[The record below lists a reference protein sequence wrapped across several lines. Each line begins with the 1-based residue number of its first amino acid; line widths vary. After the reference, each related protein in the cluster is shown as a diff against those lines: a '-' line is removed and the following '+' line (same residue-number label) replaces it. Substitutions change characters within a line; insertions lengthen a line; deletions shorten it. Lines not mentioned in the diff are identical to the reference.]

1 LRESSQ
7 AAPNSGYFAVISIKR
22 PNMAK
27 MDKPALVLL
36 TGASGYVGGRLLK
49 ALESEGQQVRCLA
62 RRPEFLSPKIG
73 PNTKVIAGDVLDRAS
88 LSPALSGVD
97 TAYYLV
103 HSMAAAD
110 FEKAD
115 RLAAHNFATA
125 ARDAGIRTIVY
136 LGGLG
141 DSGGGLSPHLRSRQ
155 EVGEILRTSGVR
167 VIEFRASVIIGS
179 GSLSFEMV
187 RALVERLPVMITPKW
202 ASVPAQPL
210 AIEDLLQYLV
220 RARELPGLENRTFEI
235 GGPDRVSYVGLMREY
250 AHQRGL
256 RRLMIR
262 VPVLTP
268 RLSGLWLG
276 FVTPMYAR
284 IGRKLIASIRNST
297 VVNDDAA
304 AKVFALCP
312 MGVREA
318 IANALRDEDREL
330 AATWWSDA
338 LSSGAEPR
346 KWGGVRFG
354 SRLIDSR
361 TAQVNVSLSV
371 AFEPIRR
378 IGGAA
383 GWYYANWLWRLR
395 GWLDLLIGGV
405 GLRRGRRDP
414 RQLRVGD
421 VVDCWRVEAFE
432 PDHYLRLAAEMKLP
446 GRAWL
451 EFKVETADVGSI
463 IRQTASFDPVG
474 LGGLA
479 YWYGIYPLHE
489 MIFSGMLRQI
499 SRIAVA
505 NRTTSAP
512 WTPPGSNGA

>member
-1 LRESSQ
+1 MIDKES
-7 AAPNSGYFAVISIKR
+7 
-22 PNMAK
+22 
-27 MDKPALVLL
+27 LVLL

-49 ALESEGQQVRCLA
+49 AFESAGQPVRCLA
-62 RRPEFLSPKIG
+62 RRPDFLQPVAGPK
-73 PNTKVIAGDVLDRAS
+73 TEVIAGDLLDPAS
-88 LSPALSGVD
+88 LAPALSGID

-103 HSMAAAD
+103 HSMAGAD

-115 RLAAHNFATA
+115 RLAAQNFADA
-125 ARDAGIRTIVY
+125 ARAASIRRIIY

-141 DSGGGLSPHLRSRQ
+141 DDTGGLSPHLRSRQ
-155 EVGEILRTSGVR
+155 EVGKILQSSEAT

-202 ASVPAQPL
+202 VGVRAQPL
-210 AIEDLLQYLV
+210 AIEDLLQYLLL
-220 RARELPGLENRTFEI
+220 ARELPGSESRIFEI
-235 GGPDRVSYVGLMREY
+235 GGPDRVSYAGLMHEY

-268 RLSGLWLG
+268 RLSSLWLG
-276 FVTPMYAR
+276 LVTPVYAR
-284 IGRKLIASIRNST
+284 IGRQLIDSIRHPT
-297 VVNDDAA
+297 VVNDETAL
-304 AKVFALCP
+304 KVFPFRP

-318 IANALRDEDREL
+318 IARALRDEDREL
-330 AATWWSDA
+330 AASWWSDSQ
-338 LSSGAEPR
+338 SSGAEPR
-346 KWGGVRFG
+346 QWGGVRFG

-361 TAQVNVSLSV
+361 AVRVNVPPAV

-383 GWYYANWLWRLR
+383 GWYYANGLWRLR
-395 GWLDLLIGGV
+395 GWLDLLVGGV

-414 RQLRVGD
+414 RHLRVGD
-421 VVDCWRVEAFE
+421 VVDFWRVEAFE
-432 PDHYLRLAAEMKLP
+432 PDVRLRLAAEMKLP

-451 EFKVETADVGSI
+451 EFKVEPAADGST

-479 YWYGIYPLHE
+479 YWYGIYPLHR
-489 MIFSGMLRQI
+489 MIFAGMLRQI
-499 SRIAVA
+499 ARIAL
-505 NRTTSAP
+505 SGKQSG
-512 WTPPGSNGA
+512 PPP

>member
-1 LRESSQ
+1 
-7 AAPNSGYFAVISIKR
+7 
-22 PNMAK
+22 
-27 MDKPALVLL
+27 MDKEALVLL

-49 ALESEGQQVRCLA
+49 AIESAGQPVRCLA
-62 RRPEFLSPKIG
+62 RCPEFLLSKVGPK
-73 PNTKVIAGDVLDRAS
+73 TEVIAGDVLDRVS
-88 LSPALSGVD
+88 LTPALAGVD

-103 HSMAAAD
+103 HSMTTEN

-115 RLAAHNFATA
+115 RLAAQNFAA
-125 ARDAGIRTIVY
+125 AAQEAGVRKIIY

-141 DSGGGLSPHLRSRQ
+141 ESGSDLSPHLRSRQ
-155 EVGEILRTSGVR
+155 EVGEILRSSGVC

-202 ASVPAQPL
+202 VGILSQPL
-210 AIEDLLQYLV
+210 AINDLLQYLM
-220 RARELPGLENRTFEI
+220 RARELPGLESRIFEI
-235 GGPDRVSYVGLMREY
+235 GGPERVSYAGLMHEY
-250 AHQRGL
+250 AKQRGL
-256 RRLMIR
+256 HRFMIR

-268 RLSGLWLG
+268 RLSSLWLG
-276 FVTPMYAR
+276 LVTPLYAR
-284 IGRKLIASIRNST
+284 IGRKLIDSLRHPTI
-297 VVNDDAA
+297 VNDDSAL
-304 AKVFALCP
+304 KVFDIRP

-318 IANALRDEDREL
+318 IAKALQDEDREL

-338 LSSGAEPR
+338 LSSGAEPK

-361 TAQVNVSLSV
+361 VVQLNVSAV
-371 AFEPIRR
+371 AAFEPIRQ

-395 GWLDLLIGGV
+395 GWLDLLVGGV
-405 GLRRGRRDP
+405 GIRRGRRDP

-421 VVDCWRVEAFE
+421 VVDFWRVEVYE
-432 PDHYLRLAAEMKLP
+432 PDACLRLAAEMKLP

-451 EFKVETADVGSI
+451 EFKVEATEGGST

-474 LGGLA
+474 LWGLA
-479 YWYGIYPLHE
+479 YWYGVYPLHAI
-489 MIFSGMLRQI
+489 IFGGMLREI
-499 SRIAVA
+499 ARRAVA
-505 NRTTSAP
+505 NIKNAP
-512 WTPPGSNGA
+512 ASK